1 MFGQQSW
8 LPPWI
13 TPYGTPAQ
21 APQQQQESFNPNW
34 AATLGTSQPQAQPMP
49 QPATPRP
56 QQRRPQP
63 ISFTPQAAQMMS
75 PDASVAVPYMDAQG
89 QRQMG
94 QTQFGPAPGQSQ
106 AQVRAPSFTERL
118 GTWSESPLLQMGLSL
133 LGNSRNGGD
142 WGAVGQDLRQ
152 FGQDRT
158 QRQRQ
163 ANEDRRLAAAEGR
176 ETEQFNWM
184 RDERLSVSQRRQLAR
199 DFIASHPEA
208 ERAEL
213 AMIDPDEL
221 GTYLQQRRQFE
232 LQQQQLELQTQEA
245 RDNRAYRGASLAL
258 DRQRLEQDRVLNSA
272 DSLLGR
278 GEATRINDWMGRLDG
293 WNLVQND
300 IASLEEILQRNPAA
314 FDQILDGDQSLV
326 LARVRD
332 PQMRADLNTI
342 YAVSGN
348 LAREDLRGQTP
359 VSNIDFLAAVRS
371 NPNVQ
376 SGSLFARDWL
386 ARARQDRQNL
396 EGQVQSALR
405 YRQGGEGGAS
415 RSLYEPDPQTG
426 LNWYQ
431 SPDGYTRFNRQ
442 NGGASAGGGQSDE
455 ARQAAAAL
463 AARGGGAP
471 APQAGTAGGRA
482 GAPRLLRQPDSI
494 FEQQLVREYTVARDR
509 GQTARART
517 LETRMRRA
525 GLIP

>member
-1 MFGQQSW
+1 MGLLSRLSTFGQQSW
-8 LPPWI
+8 IPPWI

-34 AATLGTSQPQAQPMP
+34 AATLGASQPQAQPMP

-63 ISFTPQAAQMMS
+63 LSFTPQNAQTMPTTGTELM
-75 PDASVAVPYMDAQG
+75 A
-89 QRQMG
+89 
-94 QTQFGPAPGQSQ
+94 APGQSR
-106 AQVRAPSFTERL
+106 AQVRAPNFSERL
-118 GTWSESPLLQMGLSL
+118 GTWSESPLLQVGLSL
-133 LGNSRNGGD
+133 LGNAQNGGD

-176 ETEQFNWM
+176 ETEQFGWM
-184 RDERLSVSQRRQLAR
+184 RDERSSVSQRRQLAR
-199 DFIASHPEA
+199 DFIASRPEA

-221 GTYLQQRRQFE
+221 GTYLQQQRQFG

-245 RDNRAYRGASLAL
+245 RDNRAFRGASLAV
-258 DRQRLEQDRVLNSA
+258 DRARLEQDRVLNSA

-376 SGSLFARDWL
+376 SGSIFARDWL

-426 LNWYQ
+426 RNWYQ
-431 SPDGYTRFNRQ
+431 SPDGYTRFGRQ
-442 NGGASAGGGQSDE
+442 GDAPPAGQSDE

-463 AARGGGAP
+463 AARQGGNRDGPGAG
-471 APQAGTAGGRA
+471 QNFGRVGGNA
-482 GAPRLLRQPDSI
+482 AAPRLLREPTTLLERSAVQ
-494 FEQQLVREYTVARDR
+494 EYNTALQR

-517 LETRMRRA
+517 LETRLRRA

>member
-1 MFGQQSW
+1 MFGQQSPFA
-8 LPPWI
+8 LLDPA
-13 TPYGTPAQ
+13 YGYFTQPQ
-21 APQQQQESFNPNW
+21 PQQPQQPSAPEPVPGW
-34 AATLGTSQPQAQPMP
+34 AQFRQEAAAAQPQPTA
-49 QPATPRP
+49 RP

-63 ISFTPQAAQMMS
+63 ISFTPQAAEMLS
-75 PDASVAVPYMDAQG
+75 NDPTVAVPYRDAQG
-89 QRQMG
+89 VQRMG
-94 QTQFGPAPGQSQ
+94 QTTFANAPGQSQ
-106 AQVRAPSFTERL
+106 AQVRPPTFTERFEGL
-118 GTWSESPLLQMGLSL
+118 MDNPLLQTGLSL
-133 LGNSRNGGD
+133 LGNAQNGGD
-142 WGAVGQDLRQ
+142 WGAVGRDMQAW
-152 FGQDRT
+152 GQ
-158 QRQRQ
+158 QRQQRRMLDNAERR
-163 ANEDRRLAAAEGR
+163 ANASEQR
-176 ETEQFNWM
+176 ETEQFGW
-184 RDERLSVSQRRQLAR
+184 VAQRRQLAH
-199 DFIASHPEA
+199 DFIASRPEA

-221 GTYLQQRRQFE
+221 GTYLQQRRQVE

-245 RDNRAYRGASLAL
+245 RDNRAFRGASLAV
-258 DRQRLEQDRVLNSA
+258 DRARLEQDRVLNSA

-293 WNLVQND
+293 WRLVEND
-300 IASLEEILQRNPAA
+300 IAALDEILQRNPAA
-314 FDQILDGDQSLV
+314 FDQILDGDQSIV

-332 PQMRADLNTI
+332 PQVRADLNTI

-405 YRQGGEGGAS
+405 YRQGGEGGAP
-415 RSLYEPDPQTG
+415 RSLYEADPQTG
-426 LNWYQ
+426 RNWYQ
-431 SPDGYTRFNRQ
+431 SEDGYTRFGRQ
-442 NGGASAGGGQSDE
+442 GGGASAGGGQSDE

-463 AARGGGAP
+463 AARGGGTP
-471 APQAGTAGGRA
+471 APQGGTAGGRA

-494 FEQQLVREYTVARDR
+494 FEQQLVREYTVARER
-509 GQTARART
+509 GQTARANT
-517 LETRMRRA
+517 LEIRMRRA